1 MFKNRLK
8 ERLSQGGTVLGTFV
22 SVNSP
27 DLVEVIGLSGFDF
40 VVLDT
45 EHGPF
50 TVETTTNL
58 IRAAELHGMT
68 PLTRVTERSETT
80 ILRALDVG
88 THGIQV
94 PQINDG
100 EAARQIVQAAKYFPL
115 GNRGIAL
122 PRASD
127 YGILNPM
134 EYFKQANEETLII
147 VHCENKTSLDNLE
160 DIAKIPEI
168 DVIFLG
174 PFDMSQSLGI
184 PGQVNHP
191 LIQEAAERVLTI
203 TEQYG
208 KAAGIFAI
216 DGEQA
221 RKRAEQGFRYITL
234 GIDVTLFAKACQSE
248 VAAFKQTSQIL

>member
-8 ERLSQGGTVLGTFV
+8 ERLRQGQTALGTFV
-22 SVNSP
+22 SINSP
-27 DLVEVIGLSGFDF
+27 DIVELMGLSGFDF
-40 VVLDT
+40 VVLDA

-50 TVETTTNL
+50 SVETTTNL
-58 IRAAELHGMT
+58 IRAAELHGVT
-68 PLTRVTERSETT
+68 PLTRVTEGSETT

-88 THGIQV
+88 VHGIQV
-94 PQINDG
+94 PQVNDG
-100 EAARQIVQAAKYFPL
+100 ESARAVVQSTKYYPL
-115 GNRGIAL
+115 GKRGIAM

-127 YGILNPM
+127 YGTLNPL
-134 EYFKQANEETLII
+134 EYFKLANEETLIV

-160 DIAKIPEI
+160 EIGKIPEI

-191 LIQEAAERVLTI
+191 LIQKAAERVLDI
-203 TEQYG
+203 TGRYG

-234 GIDVTLFAKACQSE
+234 GMDVTLFAKACRNEIAS
-248 VAAFKQTSQIL
+248 FKG